1 MTSSTQTP
9 SSHRVHIAFFG
20 RCNSGK
26 SSLINALTG
35 QEVAIVSEMAGTTT
49 DSVLKPIELPGVGA
63 TILID
68 TPGLDDNTPL
78 GNQRKAQS
86 LKALD
91 KTDIAVVLFHDDD
104 TSIEEALIAQ
114 LSARKAPIIGVISK
128 CDTMQNRASL
138 VAKVNDIIGSE
149 PIALST
155 TTREGIEQLLAR
167 LASLS
172 LQETRFITEGLCSAG
187 DMVVLVMPQDAQAPK
202 GRLIKPQVEVLRE
215 LLDRGCNT
223 LCCTPEGLKASLNA
237 LNTPPQ
243 LIITDSQVFASVN
256 EIVEEYRNT
265 IALPRPT
272 FTPQPQATAPLK
284 QGSTAIVNEVIH
296 EEPSTQSSP
305 VLGEVTQ
312 RVEGVNSPSVL
323 NEAENSGNNGANENN
338 IPSSLDYC
346 RVQPIEDI
354 VNTPKGEGGQTTPLL
369 TSFSILFA
377 RYKGDINTFIEGGKK
392 LLSLT
397 PSSRIL
403 IAEACSHIPQNE
415 DIGRVKLP
423 RMLRRRIGDSLTI
436 DIVGGNDFP
445 TDLSQYDLV
454 IHCGACMFNRR
465 LVMSRVAQ
473 AQAQKVAITN
483 YGIAIATLIGII
495 DKVVY

>member
-1 MTSSTQTP
+1 MLYLCRGLDFLLMKKLSQIPTSE
-9 SSHRVHIAFFG
+9 RIHIAFFG

-35 QEVAIVSEMAGTTT
+35 QEVAIVSDMAGTTT

-104 TSIEEALIAQ
+104 TSVEEALIAQ
-114 LSARKAPIIGVISK
+114 LSARKTPIIGVISK

-138 VAKVNDIIGSE
+138 AAKVNDIIGSE

-172 LQETRFITEGLCSAG
+172 QQETRLITEGLCSAG
-187 DMVVLVMPQDAQAPK
+187 DMVVLVMPQDSQAPK

-223 LCCTPEGLKASLNA
+223 LCCTPEGLKASLNT

-256 EIVEEYRNT
+256 EIVEEYRQQME
-265 IALPRPT
+265 RH
-272 FTPQPQATAPLK
+272 Q
-284 QGSTAIVNEVIH
+284 
-296 EEPSTQSSP
+296 
-305 VLGEVTQ
+305 
-312 RVEGVNSPSVL
+312 
-323 NEAENSGNNGANENN
+323 
-338 IPSSLDYC
+338 Y
-346 RVQPIEDI
+346 
-354 VNTPKGEGGQTTPLL
+354 PLL

-377 RYKGDINTFIEGGKK
+377 RYKGDINTFVEGGKK

-473 AQAQKVAITN
+473 AHAQNIAITN
-483 YGIAIATLIGII
+483 YGIAIATLTGII

>member
-1 MTSSTQTP
+1 MQHTP
-9 SSHRVHIAFFG
+9 SSHRDHIAFFG

-86 LKALD
+86 LKAID

-104 TSIEEALIAQ
+104 SSIEEALITQ
-114 LSARKAPIIGVISK
+114 LSARKTPIIGVISK

-138 VAKVNDIIGSE
+138 AAKVNDIIGSE
-149 PIALST
+149 PIALSV

-215 LLDRGCNT
+215 LLDRGCYT
-223 LCCTPEGLKASLNA
+223 LCCTPEGLKTSLNA

-256 EIVEEYRNT
+256 DIIEEYRQQME
-265 IALPRPT
+265 RH
-272 FTPQPQATAPLK
+272 Q
-284 QGSTAIVNEVIH
+284 
-296 EEPSTQSSP
+296 
-305 VLGEVTQ
+305 
-312 RVEGVNSPSVL
+312 
-323 NEAENSGNNGANENN
+323 
-338 IPSSLDYC
+338 Y
-346 RVQPIEDI
+346 
-354 VNTPKGEGGQTTPLL
+354 PLL

-377 RYKGDINTFIEGGKK
+377 RYKGDINTFVEGGKK

-483 YGIAIATLIGII
+483 YGIAIATLTGII

>member
-1 MTSSTQTP
+1 MNNTP

-35 QEVAIVSEMAGTTT
+35 QEVAIVSEIAGTTT

-78 GNQRKAQS
+78 GNQRKTQS

-91 KTDIAVVLFHDDD
+91 KTDIAVVLFHDND

-114 LSARKAPIIGVISK
+114 LSARKIPVIGVVSK

-138 VAKVNDIIGSE
+138 TAKVNDIVDSE
-149 PIALST
+149 PIALSVT
-155 TTREGIEQLLAR
+155 TKEGIDLLLTR
-167 LASLS
+167 LAALS
-172 LQETRFITEGLCSAG
+172 QHETRLITEGLCSSG

-202 GRLIKPQVEVLRE
+202 GRLIKPQVEVIRE

-223 LCCTPEGLKASLNA
+223 LCTTPEGLLSALNS

-243 LIITDSQVFASVN
+243 LIITDSQVFTTVN
-256 EIVEEYRNT
+256 EIVEKFRQQMG
-265 IALPRPT
+265 LP
-272 FTPQPQATAPLK
+272 QL
-284 QGSTAIVNEVIH
+284 
-296 EEPSTQSSP
+296 
-305 VLGEVTQ
+305 
-312 RVEGVNSPSVL
+312 
-323 NEAENSGNNGANENN
+323 
-338 IPSSLDYC
+338 
-346 RVQPIEDI
+346 
-354 VNTPKGEGGQTTPLL
+354 PLL

-377 RYKGDINTFIEGGKK
+377 RYKGDIDTFVEGGKK

-397 PSSRIL
+397 SSSRVL

-423 RMLRRRIGDSLTI
+423 RMLRNRIGEQLNI

-473 AQAQKVAITN
+473 AKAQNIAITN
-483 YGIAIATLIGII
+483 YGIAIATLTGII

>member
-1 MTSSTQTP
+1 MQQTP

-91 KTDIAVVLFHDDD
+91 KTDIAVVLFHDED
-104 TSIEEALIAQ
+104 TSVEEALIAQ
-114 LSARKAPIIGVISK
+114 LSARKTPIIGVISK

-138 VAKVNDIIGSE
+138 AAKVNDIIGSE

-155 TTREGIEQLLAR
+155 TTREGIEQLLTR

-172 LQETRFITEGLCSAG
+172 QQETRLITEGLCSAG
-187 DMVVLVMPQDAQAPK
+187 DLVVLVMPQDSQAPK

-223 LCCTPEGLKASLNA
+223 LCCSPEGLKASLNA

-256 EIVEEYRNT
+256 EIVEEYRQQME
-265 IALPRPT
+265 RH
-272 FTPQPQATAPLK
+272 Q
-284 QGSTAIVNEVIH
+284 
-296 EEPSTQSSP
+296 
-305 VLGEVTQ
+305 
-312 RVEGVNSPSVL
+312 
-323 NEAENSGNNGANENN
+323 
-338 IPSSLDYC
+338 Y
-346 RVQPIEDI
+346 
-354 VNTPKGEGGQTTPLL
+354 PLL

-473 AQAQKVAITN
+473 AQAQNIAITN
-483 YGIAIATLIGII
+483 YGIAIAILTGII
-495 DKVVY
+495 DKVAY

>member
-1 MTSSTQTP
+1 MTNSTHTP

-35 QEVAIVSEMAGTTT
+35 QEVAIVSEIAGTTT
-49 DSVLKPIELPGVGA
+49 DSVLKPIELPGLGA

-68 TPGLDDNTPL
+68 TPGLDDNTLL

-86 LKALD
+86 LKAID

-104 TSIEEALIAQ
+104 TSIEEAIIAQ
-114 LSARKAPIIGVISK
+114 LKVREIPVVGVISK

-138 VAKVNDIIGSE
+138 ISKVNNIIGDE
-149 PIALST
+149 PIALSAST
-155 TTREGIEQLLAR
+155 KVGIDQLLAR
-167 LASLS
+167 LASLAH
-172 LQETRFITEGLCSAG
+172 QEPRLITEGLCESG
-187 DMVVLVMPQDAQAPK
+187 DIVVLVMPQDAQAPK

-215 LLDRGCNT
+215 LLDRGCNAF
-223 LCCTPEGLKASLNA
+223 CCTPENLKSA
-237 LNTPPQ
+237 LYTLSTPPQ

-256 EIVEEYRNT
+256 EIVEKYRQQME
-265 IALPRPT
+265 LS
-272 FTPQPQATAPLK
+272 QL
-284 QGSTAIVNEVIH
+284 
-296 EEPSTQSSP
+296 
-305 VLGEVTQ
+305 
-312 RVEGVNSPSVL
+312 
-323 NEAENSGNNGANENN
+323 
-338 IPSSLDYC
+338 
-346 RVQPIEDI
+346 
-354 VNTPKGEGGQTTPLL
+354 PLL

-377 RYKGDINTFIEGGKK
+377 RYKGDIDTFVEGAKK
-392 LLSLT
+392 LQSLT

-423 RMLRRRIGDSLTI
+423 RMLRNCIGENLQI

-445 TDLSQYDLV
+445 EDLSQYDLA

-465 LVMSRVAQ
+465 HVMSRVAQ
-473 AQAQKVAITN
+473 AKAQNVAITN
-483 YGIAIATLIGII
+483 YGIAIATLTGII
-495 DKVVY
+495 DKVNIK

>member
-1 MTSSTQTP
+1 MLQTP

-35 QEVAIVSEMAGTTT
+35 QEVAIVSNIAGTTT

-104 TSIEEALIAQ
+104 TSVEEALITQ
-114 LSARKAPIIGVISK
+114 LSARKTPIIGVISK
-128 CDTMQNRASL
+128 CDTMQNRASF

-149 PIALST
+149 PIALNA

-172 LQETRFITEGLCSAG
+172 QQETRLITEGLCSAG

-223 LCCTPEGLKASLNA
+223 LCCTPEGLKASLNT

-256 EIVEEYRNT
+256 EIVEEYRQQME
-265 IALPRPT
+265 RH
-272 FTPQPQATAPLK
+272 Q
-284 QGSTAIVNEVIH
+284 
-296 EEPSTQSSP
+296 
-305 VLGEVTQ
+305 
-312 RVEGVNSPSVL
+312 
-323 NEAENSGNNGANENN
+323 
-338 IPSSLDYC
+338 Y
-346 RVQPIEDI
+346 
-354 VNTPKGEGGQTTPLL
+354 PLL

-473 AQAQKVAITN
+473 AQAQNIAITN
-483 YGIAIATLIGII
+483 YGIAIATLTGII
-495 DKVVY
+495 DKVAY

>member
-1 MTSSTQTP
+1 MQQTP

-104 TSIEEALIAQ
+104 TSVEEALITQ
-114 LSARKAPIIGVISK
+114 LSARKTPIIGVISK

-138 VAKVNDIIGSE
+138 AAKVNDIIGSE

-155 TTREGIEQLLAR
+155 TTREGFEQLLAR

-172 LQETRFITEGLCSAG
+172 QQETRLITEGLCSAG

-256 EIVEEYRNT
+256 EIVEEYRQQME
-265 IALPRPT
+265 RH
-272 FTPQPQATAPLK
+272 Q
-284 QGSTAIVNEVIH
+284 
-296 EEPSTQSSP
+296 
-305 VLGEVTQ
+305 
-312 RVEGVNSPSVL
+312 
-323 NEAENSGNNGANENN
+323 
-338 IPSSLDYC
+338 Y
-346 RVQPIEDI
+346 
-354 VNTPKGEGGQTTPLL
+354 PLL

-403 IAEACSHIPQNE
+403 KAEACSHIPQNE

-445 TDLSQYDLV
+445 TDLSQYDFV

-473 AQAQKVAITN
+473 AQAQNIAITN
-483 YGIAIATLIGII
+483 YGIAIATLTGII
-495 DKVVY
+495 DKVAY

>member
-1 MTSSTQTP
+1 MTNSTQTP

-91 KTDIAVVLFHDDD
+91 KTDLAVVLFHDDD
-104 TSIEEALIAQ
+104 TSIEVALIAQ
-114 LSARKAPIIGVISK
+114 LSARKTPIIGVISK

-138 VAKVNDIIGSE
+138 AAKINDIIGSE

-172 LQETRFITEGLCSAG
+172 QQETRLITEGLCSAG

-223 LCCTPEGLKASLNA
+223 LCCTPEGLKASLNT

-256 EIVEEYRNT
+256 EIVEEYRQQME
-265 IALPRPT
+265 RH
-272 FTPQPQATAPLK
+272 Q
-284 QGSTAIVNEVIH
+284 
-296 EEPSTQSSP
+296 
-305 VLGEVTQ
+305 
-312 RVEGVNSPSVL
+312 
-323 NEAENSGNNGANENN
+323 
-338 IPSSLDYC
+338 Y
-346 RVQPIEDI
+346 
-354 VNTPKGEGGQTTPLL
+354 PLL

-392 LLSLT
+392 LQSLT

-423 RMLRRRIGDSLTI
+423 RMLRNRIGENLQI

-445 TDLSQYDLV
+445 EDLSQYDLV

-465 LVMSRVAQ
+465 YVMSRVAQ
-473 AQAQKVAITN
+473 AKAQNVAITN
-483 YGIAIATLIGII
+483 YGIAIATLTGII
-495 DKVVY
+495 DKINIK

>member
-1 MTSSTQTP
+1 MQQTP

-49 DSVLKPIELPGVGA
+49 DSVLKSIELPGVGA

-114 LSARKAPIIGVISK
+114 LSARKTPIIGVISK

-138 VAKVNDIIGSE
+138 AAKVNDIIGSE
-149 PIALST
+149 PIAISA

-172 LQETRFITEGLCSAG
+172 QQETRLITEGLCSAG
-187 DMVVLVMPQDAQAPK
+187 DMVVLVMPQDSQAPK

-223 LCCTPEGLKASLNA
+223 LCCSPEGLKASLNA

-256 EIVEEYRNT
+256 EIVEEYRQQMK
-265 IALPRPT
+265 RH
-272 FTPQPQATAPLK
+272 Q
-284 QGSTAIVNEVIH
+284 
-296 EEPSTQSSP
+296 
-305 VLGEVTQ
+305 
-312 RVEGVNSPSVL
+312 
-323 NEAENSGNNGANENN
+323 
-338 IPSSLDYC
+338 Y
-346 RVQPIEDI
+346 
-354 VNTPKGEGGQTTPLL
+354 PLL

-377 RYKGDINTFIEGGKK
+377 RYKGDINTFVEGGKK

-473 AQAQKVAITN
+473 AQAQNIAITN
-483 YGIAIATLIGII
+483 YGIAIATLTGII
-495 DKVVY
+495 DKVAY

>member
-1 MTSSTQTP
+1 MNNTP
-9 SSHRVHIAFFG
+9 SSERIHITFFG

-35 QEVAIVSEMAGTTT
+35 QEVAIVSDIAGTTT
-49 DSVLKPIELPGVGA
+49 DPVLKPIELPGVGA

-91 KTDIAVVLFHDDD
+91 KTDIAVVLFHDND

-114 LSARKAPIIGVISK
+114 FKARKTPIIGVISK
-128 CDTMQNRASL
+128 CDTMQNTETLHDAITRITGSQPISL
-138 VAKVNDIIGSE
+138 SA
-149 PIALST
+149 T
-155 TTREGIEQLLAR
+155 TKEGIDQLLSR
-167 LASLS
+167 LATLS
-172 LQETRFITEGLCSAG
+172 QQEQRLITEGLCDSG

-202 GRLIKPQVEVLRE
+202 GRLIKPQVEVIRE

-223 LCCTPEGLKASLNA
+223 LCTTPERLQASLNS

-243 LIITDSQVFASVN
+243 LIITDSQVFSSVN
-256 EIVEEYRNT
+256 AVVEEYRKT
-265 IALPRPT
+265 LASA
-272 FTPQPQATAPLK
+272 TPQSLTPSRLRRTPPKFFFAKFRGRVATLK
-284 QGSTAIVNEVIH
+284 QGNNAYYINSPRE
-296 EEPSTQSSP
+296 SSP
-305 VLGEVTQ
+305 VLGEVAQ
-312 RVEGVNSPSVL
+312 CAGGVTS
-323 NEAENSGNNGANENN
+323 
-338 IPSSLDYC
+338 
-346 RVQPIEDI
+346 
-354 VNTPKGEGGQTTPLL
+354 NTPTVLPFL

-377 RYKGDINTFIEGGKK
+377 RYKGDIDTFIEGAKK
-392 LLSLT
+392 LQELT
-397 PSSRIL
+397 ATSRVL

-423 RMLRRRIGDSLTI
+423 RMLRKRIGEDLQI

-445 TDLSQYDLV
+445 EDLSQYDLV

-465 LVMSRVAQ
+465 HVMSRIAQ
-473 AQAQKVAITN
+473 AKAQNVAITN
-483 YGIAIATLIGII
+483 YGIAIAYLTNVIT
-495 DKVVY
+495 KVVH

>member
-1 MTSSTQTP
+1 M
-9 SSHRVHIAFFG
+9 
-20 RCNSGK
+20 
-26 SSLINALTG
+26 INALTG

-114 LSARKAPIIGVISK
+114 LSARKTPIIGVISK

-138 VAKVNDIIGSE
+138 AAKVNDIIGSE
-149 PIALST
+149 PIALSA

-167 LASLS
+167 LASL
-172 LQETRFITEGLCSAG
+172 LQQETRLITEGLCSAG

-256 EIVEEYRNT
+256 KIVEEYRQQME
-265 IALPRPT
+265 RH
-272 FTPQPQATAPLK
+272 Q
-284 QGSTAIVNEVIH
+284 
-296 EEPSTQSSP
+296 
-305 VLGEVTQ
+305 
-312 RVEGVNSPSVL
+312 
-323 NEAENSGNNGANENN
+323 
-338 IPSSLDYC
+338 Y
-346 RVQPIEDI
+346 
-354 VNTPKGEGGQTTPLL
+354 PLL

-377 RYKGDINTFIEGGKK
+377 RYKGDINTFVEGGEK

-483 YGIAIATLIGII
+483 YGIAIATLTGII

>member
-1 MTSSTQTP
+1 MTQTP
-9 SSHRVHIAFFG
+9 SSHRVHIAFYG

-35 QEVAIVSEMAGTTT
+35 QEVAIVSSVAGTTT
-49 DSVLKPIELPGVGA
+49 DPVAKPIELPKVGA

-68 TPGLDDNTPL
+68 TPGLDDNTLL

-86 LKALD
+86 LKAID
-91 KTDIAVVLFHDDD
+91 KTDIGVVLFHDDD

-114 LSARKAPIIGVISK
+114 LKAREIPVIGIISK
-128 CDTMQNRASL
+128 CDIIQNRASL
-138 VAKVNDIIGSE
+138 TAKVNDIVDSE
-149 PIALST
+149 PIALSAT
-155 TTREGIEQLLAR
+155 TNEGIDQLLTR
-167 LASLS
+167 LATLS
-172 LQETRFITEGLCSAG
+172 QQEERLITEGLCSSG

-202 GRLIKPQVEVLRE
+202 GRLIKPQVEVIRE

-223 LCCTPEGLKASLNA
+223 LCTTPEGLLSALNT

-243 LIITDSQVFASVN
+243 LIITDSQVFTTVN
-256 EIVEEYRNT
+256 EIVEEYRQQME
-265 IALPRPT
+265 
-272 FTPQPQATAPLK
+272 FPQ
-284 QGSTAIVNEVIH
+284 
-296 EEPSTQSSP
+296 
-305 VLGEVTQ
+305 
-312 RVEGVNSPSVL
+312 
-323 NEAENSGNNGANENN
+323 
-338 IPSSLDYC
+338 Y
-346 RVQPIEDI
+346 
-354 VNTPKGEGGQTTPLL
+354 PLL

-377 RYKGDINTFIEGGKK
+377 RYKGDIDTFVEGGKK

-397 PSSRIL
+397 SSSRVL

-423 RMLRRRIGDSLTI
+423 RMLRNRIGEQLNI

-473 AQAQKVAITN
+473 AKAQHIPITN
-483 YGIAIATLIGII
+483 YGIAIATLTGII

>member
-1 MTSSTQTP
+1 MTNSTHTP

-35 QEVAIVSEMAGTTT
+35 QEVTIVSEMAGTTT

-104 TSIEEALIAQ
+104 TSVEEALIAQ
-114 LSARKAPIIGVISK
+114 LSARKTPIIGVISK
-128 CDTMQNRASL
+128 CDTTQNRASL
-138 VAKVNDIIGSE
+138 DAKVNDIIGSE
-149 PIALST
+149 PIALSA

-172 LQETRFITEGLCSAG
+172 QQETRLITEGLCSAG

-256 EIVEEYRNT
+256 EIVEEYRQQMK
-265 IALPRPT
+265 RH
-272 FTPQPQATAPLK
+272 Q
-284 QGSTAIVNEVIH
+284 
-296 EEPSTQSSP
+296 
-305 VLGEVTQ
+305 
-312 RVEGVNSPSVL
+312 
-323 NEAENSGNNGANENN
+323 
-338 IPSSLDYC
+338 Y
-346 RVQPIEDI
+346 
-354 VNTPKGEGGQTTPLL
+354 PLL

-377 RYKGDINTFIEGGKK
+377 RYKGNINTFIEGGKK

-473 AQAQKVAITN
+473 AQAQNIAITN
-483 YGIAIATLIGII
+483 YGIAIATLTDII
-495 DKVVY
+495 DKVAY

>member
-1 MTSSTQTP
+1 MNNTP
-9 SSHRVHIAFFG
+9 SSHRVHIAFYG

-35 QEVAIVSEMAGTTT
+35 QEVAIVSEIAGTTT
-49 DSVLKPIELPGVGA
+49 DSVLKAIELPGVGA

-91 KTDIAVVLFHDDD
+91 KTDIAVVLFHDNG

-114 LSARKAPIIGVISK
+114 LKAREIPIIGVISK

-138 VAKVNDIIGSE
+138 TAKVNDSIGSE
-149 PIALST
+149 PIALSAT
-155 TTREGIEQLLAR
+155 TNEGIDLLLSR
-167 LASLS
+167 LVALS
-172 LQETRFITEGLCSAG
+172 QHETRLITEGLCSSG

-202 GRLIKPQVEVLRE
+202 GRLIKPQVEVIRE
-215 LLDRGCNT
+215 LIDHGCNT
-223 LCCTPEGLKASLNA
+223 LCTTPEGLLSALNTI
-237 LNTPPQ
+237 NTPPQ
-243 LIITDSQVFASVN
+243 LIITDSQVFTTVN
-256 EIVEEYRNT
+256 EIVEEYRQQME
-265 IALPRPT
+265 
-272 FTPQPQATAPLK
+272 FPQ
-284 QGSTAIVNEVIH
+284 
-296 EEPSTQSSP
+296 
-305 VLGEVTQ
+305 
-312 RVEGVNSPSVL
+312 
-323 NEAENSGNNGANENN
+323 
-338 IPSSLDYC
+338 Y
-346 RVQPIEDI
+346 
-354 VNTPKGEGGQTTPLL
+354 PLL

-377 RYKGDINTFIEGGKK
+377 RYKGDIDTFVEGGKK

-397 PSSRIL
+397 SSSRVL

-423 RMLRRRIGDSLTI
+423 RMLRNRIGEQLNI

-473 AQAQKVAITN
+473 AKAQHIPITN
-483 YGIAIATLIGII
+483 YGIAIATLTGII

>member
-1 MTSSTQTP
+1 MLHTP

-49 DSVLKPIELPGVGA
+49 DSVLKSIELPGVGA

-68 TPGLDDNTPL
+68 TPGLDDNSPL

-104 TSIEEALIAQ
+104 TSVEEALITQ

-138 VAKVNDIIGSE
+138 TAKVNDIVGLD
-149 PIALST
+149 PISLSAITNEGIDLLLTRLAALSQQ
-155 TTREGIEQLLAR
+155 EER
-167 LASLS
+167 L
-172 LQETRFITEGLCSAG
+172 ITEGLCSSG

-202 GRLIKPQVEVLRE
+202 GRLIKPQVEVIRE
-215 LLDRGCNT
+215 LLDRGCNS
-223 LCCTPEGLKASLNA
+223 LCTTPEGLLSALNA

-243 LIITDSQVFASVN
+243 LIITDSQVFTTVN
-256 EIVEEYRNT
+256 EIVEKFRQQMG
-265 IALPRPT
+265 LP
-272 FTPQPQATAPLK
+272 QL
-284 QGSTAIVNEVIH
+284 
-296 EEPSTQSSP
+296 
-305 VLGEVTQ
+305 
-312 RVEGVNSPSVL
+312 
-323 NEAENSGNNGANENN
+323 
-338 IPSSLDYC
+338 
-346 RVQPIEDI
+346 
-354 VNTPKGEGGQTTPLL
+354 PLL

-423 RMLRRRIGDSLTI
+423 RLLRNRIGEELHI
-436 DIVGGNDFP
+436 DIAGGNDFP

-473 AQAQKVAITN
+473 AKAQHIPITN
-483 YGIAIATLIGII
+483 YGIAIATLTGII
-495 DKVVY
+495 NEVAY

>member
-1 MTSSTQTP
+1 MNNTP
-9 SSHRVHIAFFG
+9 SSHRVHIAFYG

-35 QEVAIVSEMAGTTT
+35 QEVAIVSEIAGTTT

-91 KTDIAVVLFHDDD
+91 KTDIAVVLFHDNG

-114 LSARKAPIIGVISK
+114 LKAREIPIIGVFSK
-128 CDTMQNRASL
+128 CDTIQNRASL
-138 VAKVNDIIGSE
+138 TAKVNDIVGSD
-149 PIALST
+149 PISLSAT
-155 TTREGIEQLLAR
+155 TNEGIDLLLSR

-172 LQETRFITEGLCSAG
+172 QHEERLITEGLCNRG
-187 DMVVLVMPQDAQAPK
+187 DMVILVMPQDSQAPK
-202 GRLIKPQVEVLRE
+202 GRLIKPQVEVIRE

-223 LCCTPEGLKASLNA
+223 LCTTPEGLLSALNT

-243 LIITDSQVFASVN
+243 LIITDSQVFTTVN
-256 EIVEEYRNT
+256 EIVEKFRQQMG
-265 IALPRPT
+265 LP
-272 FTPQPQATAPLK
+272 QL
-284 QGSTAIVNEVIH
+284 
-296 EEPSTQSSP
+296 
-305 VLGEVTQ
+305 
-312 RVEGVNSPSVL
+312 
-323 NEAENSGNNGANENN
+323 
-338 IPSSLDYC
+338 
-346 RVQPIEDI
+346 
-354 VNTPKGEGGQTTPLL
+354 PLL

-377 RYKGDINTFIEGGKK
+377 RYKGDIDTFVEGGKK

-397 PSSRIL
+397 SSSRVL

-423 RMLRRRIGDSLTI
+423 RMLRNRIGEQLNI

-473 AQAQKVAITN
+473 AKAQHIPITN
-483 YGIAIATLIGII
+483 YGIAIATLTGII

>member
-1 MTSSTQTP
+1 MTNSTQTP

-114 LSARKAPIIGVISK
+114 LSARKTPIIGIISK

-172 LQETRFITEGLCSAG
+172 QQETRLITEGLCSAG

-223 LCCTPEGLKASLNA
+223 LCCTPEGLKASLNT

-256 EIVEEYRNT
+256 EIVEEYRQQME
-265 IALPRPT
+265 RH
-272 FTPQPQATAPLK
+272 Q
-284 QGSTAIVNEVIH
+284 
-296 EEPSTQSSP
+296 
-305 VLGEVTQ
+305 
-312 RVEGVNSPSVL
+312 
-323 NEAENSGNNGANENN
+323 
-338 IPSSLDYC
+338 Y
-346 RVQPIEDI
+346 
-354 VNTPKGEGGQTTPLL
+354 PLL

-445 TDLSQYDLV
+445 TDLSQYDFV

-473 AQAQKVAITN
+473 AQAQNIAITN
-483 YGIAIATLIGII
+483 YGIAIATLTGII
-495 DKVVY
+495 DKVAY

>member
-1 MTSSTQTP
+1 MQQTP

-91 KTDIAVVLFHDDD
+91 KTDIAVVLFHDED
-104 TSIEEALIAQ
+104 TSVEEALIAQ
-114 LSARKAPIIGVISK
+114 LSARKTPIIGVISK

-138 VAKVNDIIGSE
+138 AAKVNDIIGSE
-149 PIALST
+149 PIALSA

-172 LQETRFITEGLCSAG
+172 QQETRLITEGLCSAG

-223 LCCTPEGLKASLNA
+223 LCCTPEGLKASLNT

-256 EIVEEYRNT
+256 EIVEEYRQQME
-265 IALPRPT
+265 RH
-272 FTPQPQATAPLK
+272 Q
-284 QGSTAIVNEVIH
+284 
-296 EEPSTQSSP
+296 
-305 VLGEVTQ
+305 
-312 RVEGVNSPSVL
+312 
-323 NEAENSGNNGANENN
+323 
-338 IPSSLDYC
+338 Y
-346 RVQPIEDI
+346 
-354 VNTPKGEGGQTTPLL
+354 PLL

-377 RYKGDINTFIEGGKK
+377 RYKGDINTFVEGGKK

-465 LVMSRVAQ
+465 HVMSRVAQ
-473 AQAQKVAITN
+473 AQAQNIAITN
-483 YGIAIATLIGII
+483 YGIAIATLTGII
-495 DKVVY
+495 DKVAY

>member
-1 MTSSTQTP
+1 MLQTP

-91 KTDIAVVLFHDDD
+91 KTDIAVVLFHDED
-104 TSIEEALIAQ
+104 TSVEEALIAQ
-114 LSARKAPIIGVISK
+114 LSARKTPIIGVISK

-138 VAKVNDIIGSE
+138 AAKVNDIIGSE

-155 TTREGIEQLLAR
+155 TTREGIEQLLTR

-172 LQETRFITEGLCSAG
+172 QQETRLITEGLCSAG
-187 DMVVLVMPQDAQAPK
+187 DLVVLVMPQDSQAPK

-223 LCCTPEGLKASLNA
+223 LCCSPEGLKASLNA

-256 EIVEEYRNT
+256 EIVEEYRQQME
-265 IALPRPT
+265 RH
-272 FTPQPQATAPLK
+272 Q
-284 QGSTAIVNEVIH
+284 
-296 EEPSTQSSP
+296 
-305 VLGEVTQ
+305 
-312 RVEGVNSPSVL
+312 
-323 NEAENSGNNGANENN
+323 
-338 IPSSLDYC
+338 Y
-346 RVQPIEDI
+346 
-354 VNTPKGEGGQTTPLL
+354 PLL

-473 AQAQKVAITN
+473 AQAQNIAITN
-483 YGIAIATLIGII
+483 YGIAIATLTGII

>member
-1 MTSSTQTP
+1 MNNTP
-9 SSHRVHIAFFG
+9 SSHRVHIAFYG

-35 QEVAIVSEMAGTTT
+35 QEVAIVSEIAGTTT

-91 KTDIAVVLFHDDD
+91 KTDIAVVLFHDNG

-114 LSARKAPIIGVISK
+114 LKAREIPIIGVISK

-138 VAKVNDIIGSE
+138 TAKVNDSIGSE
-149 PIALST
+149 PIALSAT
-155 TTREGIEQLLAR
+155 TNEGIDLLLSR

-172 LQETRFITEGLCSAG
+172 QHETRLITEGLCSSG

-202 GRLIKPQVEVLRE
+202 GRLIKPQVEVIRE

-223 LCCTPEGLKASLNA
+223 LCTTPEGLLSALNT

-243 LIITDSQVFASVN
+243 LIITDSQVFTTVN
-256 EIVEEYRNT
+256 EIVEEYRQQME
-265 IALPRPT
+265 
-272 FTPQPQATAPLK
+272 FPQ
-284 QGSTAIVNEVIH
+284 
-296 EEPSTQSSP
+296 
-305 VLGEVTQ
+305 
-312 RVEGVNSPSVL
+312 
-323 NEAENSGNNGANENN
+323 
-338 IPSSLDYC
+338 Y
-346 RVQPIEDI
+346 
-354 VNTPKGEGGQTTPLL
+354 PLL

-377 RYKGDINTFIEGGKK
+377 RYKGDIDTFVEGGKK

-397 PSSRIL
+397 SSSRVL

-423 RMLRRRIGDSLTI
+423 RMLRNRIGEQLNI

-473 AQAQKVAITN
+473 AKAQHIPITN
-483 YGIAIATLIGII
+483 YGIAIATLTGII

>member
-1 MTSSTQTP
+1 MLQTP

-91 KTDIAVVLFHDDD
+91 KTDIAVVLFHDED
-104 TSIEEALIAQ
+104 TSVEEALITQ
-114 LSARKAPIIGVISK
+114 LSARKTPIIGIISK

-138 VAKVNDIIGSE
+138 AAKVNDIIGSE

-172 LQETRFITEGLCSAG
+172 QQETRLITEGLCSAG

-223 LCCTPEGLKASLNA
+223 LCCTPEGLKASLNT

-256 EIVEEYRNT
+256 EIVEEYRQQME
-265 IALPRPT
+265 RH
-272 FTPQPQATAPLK
+272 Q
-284 QGSTAIVNEVIH
+284 
-296 EEPSTQSSP
+296 
-305 VLGEVTQ
+305 
-312 RVEGVNSPSVL
+312 
-323 NEAENSGNNGANENN
+323 
-338 IPSSLDYC
+338 Y
-346 RVQPIEDI
+346 
-354 VNTPKGEGGQTTPLL
+354 PLL

-445 TDLSQYDLV
+445 TDLSQYDFV

-473 AQAQKVAITN
+473 AQAQNIAITN
-483 YGIAIATLIGII
+483 YGIAIATLTGII
-495 DKVVY
+495 DKVAY